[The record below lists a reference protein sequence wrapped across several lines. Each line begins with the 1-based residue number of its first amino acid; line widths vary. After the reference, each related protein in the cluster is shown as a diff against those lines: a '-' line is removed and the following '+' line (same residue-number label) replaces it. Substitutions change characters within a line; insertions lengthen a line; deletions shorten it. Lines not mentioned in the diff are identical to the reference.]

1 MSKLLDKLKKNS
13 TLKHTDVMSSSKFF
27 NDKDPVQT
35 KLPILN
41 LALSGSLKGGL
52 TSGLTTIAAP
62 SAHFKSLLAL
72 FMISAYMDKHK
83 DAICL
88 FYDSEFGSPPE
99 YLGNFG
105 IDTSRVFHSPVT
117 TLEDMRTDMVNQF
130 KEINRGDKVIIY
142 IDSLGNLASAKE
154 TKDAEDG
161 NDKADFT
168 RAKVIRS
175 TFRIITPQLLLKD
188 IPCVCVNQVYDSM
201 DKYNPHTMGGGN
213 GIRYSSNT
221 VFFISKSQEKDG
233 TELAGY
239 KFTII
244 ANKSRFVK
252 EKSKFPLT
260 VLFDEGI
267 NNYSGMLDLAL
278 EIGFVEKPSNG
289 WFSRVIDGVVEDK
302 KWRRGESDC
311 DEFWN
316 VLLKSDAFEKACN
329 ERYKLSKGDS
339 NSTVDLGELEEL
351 EEVDFDVID
360 IDE

>member
-13 TLKHTDVMSSSKFF
+13 TLKHTDVMSDSKFF
-27 NDKDPVQT
+27 NNKDPVKT

-41 LALSGSLKGGL
+41 LALSGSFDGGL

-72 FMISAYMDKHK
+72 FMISAYMDKYK
-83 DAICL
+83 DAVCL

-105 IDTSRVFHSPVT
+105 IDTTRVFHSPVT
-117 TLEDMRTDMVNQF
+117 SLEEMRTDMVNQL
-130 KEINRGDKVIIY
+130 KEVNRGDKVIIY

-188 IPCVCVNQVYDSM
+188 IPCVCVNQVYNSM
-201 DKYNPHTMGGGN
+201 DKYNPHTMGGGD
-213 GIRYSSNT
+213 GIRYASNA
-221 VFFISKSQEKDG
+221 VFYISKSQEKDG

-267 NNYSGMLDLAL
+267 NTYSGLLDLAL
-278 EIGFVEKPSNG
+278 ELEFVVKPSNG
-289 WFSRVIDGVVEDK
+289 WFCRVIDGVTEDK
-302 KWRRGESDC
+302 KWRRAESDC
-311 DEFWN
+311 PEFWD
-316 VLLKSDAFEKACN
+316 VLLQSPAFEKACN
-329 ERYKLSKGDS
+329 DRYKLTKGEINPINVEEHLDEDEEIDI
-339 NSTVDLGELEEL
+339 NS
-351 EEVDFDVID
+351 ID
-360 IDE
+360 IDD

>member
-1 MSKLLDKLKKNS
+1 MKLLSKKA
-13 TLKHTDVMSSSKFF
+13 VG
-27 NDKDPVQT
+27 
-35 KLPILN
+35 KLPVFD
-41 LALSGSLKGGL
+41 LSVK
-52 TSGLTTIAAP
+52 
-62 SAHFKSLLAL
+62 
-72 FMISAYMDKHK
+72 DKEQYV
-83 DAICL
+83 
-88 FYDSEFGSPPE
+88 FE
-99 YLGNFG
+99 NG
-105 IDTSRVFHSPVT
+105 IVT
-117 TLEDMRTDMVNQF
+117 HNT
-130 KEINRGDKVIIY
+130 
-142 IDSLGNLASAKE
+142 
-154 TKDAEDG
+154 
-161 NDKADFT
+161 
-168 RAKVIRS
+168 
-175 TFRIITPQLLLKD
+175 
-188 IPCVCVNQVYDSM
+188 
-201 DKYNPHTMGGGN
+201 

-221 VFFISKSQEKDG
+221 VFFISKAQEKDG

-351 EEVDFDVID
+351 EEVDFDAID